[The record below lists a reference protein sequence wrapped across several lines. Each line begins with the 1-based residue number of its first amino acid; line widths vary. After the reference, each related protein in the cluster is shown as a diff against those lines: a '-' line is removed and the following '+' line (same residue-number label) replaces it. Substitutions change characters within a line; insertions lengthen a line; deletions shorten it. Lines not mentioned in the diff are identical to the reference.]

1 MSLPVR
7 NLGRNGPEVNAVG
20 LGFMSLGGIY
30 GSRDSLEHKVSF
42 LEHAHAAGQRF
53 WDTADM
59 YLDSEDAVGEWV
71 KRSGNR
77 NDIFIAT
84 KFGIQYDPS
93 SGDYNLKIRSDP
105 EYVREACE
113 KSLKRLNTTIDLY
126 YCHRIDGVTP
136 IEKTIKAMVE
146 LKNAFATDIEWPT
159 IDLLNTCRELGIAV
173 VAYSPI
179 GRGVL
184 SGQIKT
190 FDDLPENDFRRGL
203 PKYALENFPNIV
215 RLTDGFNKVAQAHG
229 RTSAQVAIAWLLA
242 QGLDIIPIPG
252 TRSTSRMDENNAA
265 VLVKL
270 TEHEVQ
276 ELRELVDRTEIP
288 GQRYSGA

>member
-1 MSLPVR
+1 VICGSTPLNSGKVLVSTESCCRIAGFRGKYLSGLTWKSNERKACFDNVPDIHRGRVFKGGLGPRKAGSFDYYLYHLKMSLPVR

-20 LGFMSLGGIY
+20 LGLMSLGGIY

-113 KSLKRLNTTIDLY
+113 KSLKRLNTDTIDLY

-146 LKNAFATDIEWPT
+146 LKKY
-159 IDLLNTCRELGIAV
+159 IA
-173 VAYSPI
+173 P
-179 GRGVL
+179 
-184 SGQIKT
+184 
-190 FDDLPENDFRRGL
+190 
-203 PKYALENFPNIV
+203 FPFV
-215 RLTDGFNKVAQAHG
+215 HT
-229 RTSAQVAIAWLLA
+229 RTN
-242 QGLDIIPIPG
+242 LD
-252 TRSTSRMDENNAA
+252 
-265 VLVKL
+265 
-270 TEHEVQ
+270 
-276 ELRELVDRTEIP
+276 
-288 GQRYSGA
+288 